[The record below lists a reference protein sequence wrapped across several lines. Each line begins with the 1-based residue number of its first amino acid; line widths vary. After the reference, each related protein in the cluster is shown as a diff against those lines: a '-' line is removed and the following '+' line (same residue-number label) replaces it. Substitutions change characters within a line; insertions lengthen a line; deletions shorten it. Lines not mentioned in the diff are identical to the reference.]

1 MEKKLFTYFVIVTE
15 MPTIPEYE
23 VLKIVVLR
31 THLGPKP
38 KISCIREVAIRQTT
52 VNVARKDVFCLS
64 PFHSKILTLL
74 STL

>member
-1 MEKKLFTYFVIVTE
+1 MEKKLFTYFVLVTE

-38 KISCIREVAIRQTT
+38 KSLVLE
-52 VNVARKDVFCLS
+52 K
-64 PFHSKILTLL
+64 
-74 STL
+74 

>member
-1 MEKKLFTYFVIVTE
+1 MKKKLFTYFVLVTE

-23 VLKIVVLR
+23 VKIEVLR
-31 THLGPKP
+31 THPGPKP
-38 KISCIREVAIRQTT
+38 KISYIREVGTRQTM

-64 PFHSKILTLL
+64 PFHSKILSLL